1 MFLKKEESYLFF
13 LLQDGFQTYS
23 PDAPVVLSA
32 ATESC
37 GEEEGIRQ
45 DWTFL
50 WFEPCPTDQRKTR
63 DVGGGPRLVSRNIFS
78 PNLDLV
84 EKPKK

>member
-1 MFLKKEESYLFF
+1 MFLKKEESDLFF

-50 WFEPCPTDQRKTR
+50 WYTNHARQTR
-63 DVGGGPRLVSRNIFS
+63 EKLGMWEGDRN
-78 PNLDLV
+78 
-84 EKPKK
+84 